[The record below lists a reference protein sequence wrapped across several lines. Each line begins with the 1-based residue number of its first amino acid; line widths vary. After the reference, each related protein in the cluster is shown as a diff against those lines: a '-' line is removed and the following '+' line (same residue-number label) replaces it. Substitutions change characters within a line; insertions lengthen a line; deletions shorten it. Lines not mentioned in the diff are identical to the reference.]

1 MNTGKT
7 EIPELDKA
15 GLRRFGLTTGAIV
28 AALFGVLLPYLFD
41 HAWPRWPWVIAAI
54 LIAWAIMAPGSLRRV
69 YRGWMQVGLLIGK
82 IMTPIILTLV
92 YVIAVIPTSIILKIV
107 GKDLLHRHF
116 DDSPS
121 YRVES
126 REPSIDNMEKPF

>member
-1 MNTGKT
+1 
-7 EIPELDKA
+7 
-15 GLRRFGLTTGAIV
+15 
-28 AALFGVLLPYLFD
+28 VLLPYLFD

-107 GKDLLHRHF
+107 GKDLLYRHF

>member
-1 MNTGKT
+1 MSADKA
-7 EIPELDKA
+7 EIPELDRP

-54 LIAWAIMAPGSLRRV
+54 LIAWATVAPGTLRLV
-69 YRGWMQVGLLIGK
+69 YRGWMRIGLLIGK
-82 IMTPIILTLV
+82 IMTPVILTLV
-92 YVIAVIPTSIILKIV
+92 YVIAVIPTAMILRIS
-107 GKDLLHRHF
+107 GKDLLHRDF

-126 REPSIDNMEKPF
+126 KEPSIDNLEKPF